1 MEANSATP
9 LSVDRSV
16 ARATRVFDIV
26 RRLLPSMAGFEGGRI
41 TGG

>member
-1 MEANSATP
+1 MDANSATP

-26 RRLLPSMAGFEGGRI
+26 RRFLPSMTGFEGRE
-41 TGG
+41 TGGG